1 MLISLTIKNYALIDH
16 LKVSL
21 SDGLTVITGETGA
34 GKSIL
39 LGGLS
44 LILGKRADLT
54 SLRNKKK
61 KCIIEAVFDLSKY
74 ELQSFFADN
83 DLEYEAQTIIRREIH
98 PSAKSRAFIN
108 DSPVT
113 LDKLSNL
120 GDRLIDIHSQHQT
133 LQLTDSDFQLKV
145 IDALADN
152 SSKLLTYKNCLHDF
166 RLTENA
172 LAELLE
178 LQKTFLKEH
187 DYNTFLL
194 NELEEAT
201 LEAGMQESL
210 EEEHEQLVN
219 VETIIEELSHFQ
231 NILIQ
236 EQQGLVDL
244 IVTLKQISY
253 KLSSYGKQFSSLHE
267 RIQSVGIEIDDIA
280 TEVDALHDTIE
291 VNPNR
296 LEEINERLKRIYDLQ
311 KKHGVGTI
319 QELLIIQEQL
329 SEKVAASQ
337 DIESNIQAKEA
348 LLKEKTKDLELSA
361 KVLSER
367 RKEAIPNLKQHLE
380 TNLVSL
386 GIPNASFKISLYPV
400 ASFKNSGKDELIF
413 LFTAN
418 KGTSHG
424 ELKKVASGGELSRI
438 MLTIKAILAHYEQL
452 PTLMFDEIDS
462 GVSGGIAQKMGDIML
477 EMSKK
482 MQIFTITHL
491 PQIASKGDQH
501 FKVYKEDKNSETIT
515 KMKVLKPDERVVEL
529 AEMLGGKA
537 LTDSA
542 IAHARQLLN

>member
-348 LLKEKTKDLELSA
+348 LLKEKIKDLELSA

-501 FKVYKEDKNSETIT
+501 FKVYKEDIGSETIT